1 MPNRRRMIIAFPIV
15 TRRPVRPNEGCAWG
29 VQLSA
34 ALTSDERRLRSAV
47 LPPFAIR
54 VVQEQQRCRQLPSRE
69 RRSVPRLRFAVDQLR
84 GRHIRRNK
92 AALFAVSSRL
102 HLNARTK
109 QSQRQTIDRAVHGD
123 GVTANLA

>member
-1 MPNRRRMIIAFPIV
+1 MSPVTKIA
-15 TRRPVRPNEGCAWG
+15 
-29 VQLSA
+29 
-34 ALTSDERRLRSAV
+34 
-47 LPPFAIR
+47 
-54 VVQEQQRCRQLPSRE
+54 E
-69 RRSVPRLRFAVDQLR
+69 RRSAPRLRFAVGQLR

-92 AALFAVSSRL
+92 AMLFAVSSQL